1 METSNCSHLK
11 DKFTINIIDTL
22 ECLYIN
28 YNKEHND
35 KIKEILESIDIDTF
49 IHPTL
54 LDVSESD
61 RKIITEKFGTEFST
75 VEYSKLIKDISD
87 YLQYNKSIKDIEE
100 QQKKIEKMYKN
111 KSEIEITNIFNEI
124 PKLKREGKLERK
136 IEGYSSNKES
146 YMRAGDYRLC
156 SIDNIE
162 LNDNENDLI
171 VSKNELNCYILYMC
185 NTCVVLENE
194 NYNIKS
200 LLETFTE
207 IKMVDNC
214 VLTPFK
220 EFLHKR
226 VFNSFSECE
235 SLYKNL
241 KSTLPKETCDILI
254 ENQVKNYINWNY
266 QITDN
271 ISDRIKVFDLYNSCK
286 NEYKCTIDSR
296 QFSKILLNLNLKKKR
311 YQDGI
316 YYYGLRRIEKKCI
329 QDNFFD
335 GLLREDRDPIKQ
347 DEHIE
352 LFNKICETRETL
364 IKEFK
369 TTDKMEQGDRFYK
382 KVIQY
387 MRSLPNDHPDKS
399 KFVLEQAAIR
409 MGYPFTSYLVNL
421 QEPNWQ
427 EN

>member
-1 METSNCSHLK
+1 MDPSQSSNCFENKL
-11 DKFTINIIDTL
+11 TINIIDTL

-35 KIKEILESIDIDTF
+35 KIKEILVSIDIDTF

-54 LDVSESD
+54 LDVTDSD
-61 RKIITEKFGTEFST
+61 IKIITEKFGTEFT

-100 QQKKIEKMYKN
+100 QQKNIEKMYSKPIESKCCKN
-111 KSEIEITNIFNEI
+111 DPDRDCLQSNIVNVNDG
-124 PKLKREGKLERK
+124 PKPKVLSC
-136 IEGYSSNKES
+136 EGYKSRYKSPYSNIDSDSNIQS

-162 LNDNENDLI
+162 LNDKENALI

-207 IKMVDNC
+207 IKIIDNC

-266 QITDN
+266 VITDN
-271 ISDRIKVFDLYNSCK
+271 ISDRVKVFDLYNSCK
-286 NEYKCTIDSR
+286 NEYKCSIDSR
-296 QFSKILLNLNLKKKR
+296 QFSKILLSLNLKKKR

-316 YYYGLRRIEKKCI
+316 YYYGLRRIEGR
-329 QDNFFD
+329 Q
-335 GLLREDRDPIKQ
+335 Q
-347 DEHIE
+347 
-352 LFNKICETRETL
+352 
-364 IKEFK
+364 
-369 TTDKMEQGDRFYK
+369 
-382 KVIQY
+382 
-387 MRSLPNDHPDKS
+387 LPNYYTTLHKL
-399 KFVLEQAAIR
+399 KIH
-409 MGYPFTSYLVNL
+409 
-421 QEPNWQ
+421 
-427 EN
+427 